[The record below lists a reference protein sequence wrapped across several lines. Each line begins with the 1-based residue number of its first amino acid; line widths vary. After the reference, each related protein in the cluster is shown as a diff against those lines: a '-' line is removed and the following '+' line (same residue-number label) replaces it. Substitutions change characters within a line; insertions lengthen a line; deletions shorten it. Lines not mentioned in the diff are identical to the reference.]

1 MSLSRDIKLC
11 RNYTKIQIY
20 TSLYRSSRFVI
31 LLHKIRVRGAPRT
44 QSRIVVTFSLSLV
57 HYEQGTSVY
66 NDKFLA
72 CSIYNNTLYSIL
84 CSSSPGRSFFLADYW
99 FPKKSNILYTLSC
112 NFLANKN
119 KEHLSDTPILITHAN
134 IYNLRVTPRV
144 PSTNHFLNWVAAR
157 KGRIWL
163 SGGGFLGK
171 LCLKFFLYKST
182 HLNYRIILIES
193 RKLNW
198 LHQSKNLRQ
207 IDLGIH

>member
-1 MSLSRDIKLC
+1 MHNSWLVWFTTIP
-11 RNYTKIQIY
+11 YTA
-20 TSLYRSSRFVI
+20 LYA
-31 LLHKIRVRGAPRT
+31 HQVREDP
-44 QSRIVVTFSLSLV
+44 
-57 HYEQGTSVY
+57 
-66 NDKFLA
+66 
-72 CSIYNNTLYSIL
+72 
-84 CSSSPGRSFFLADYW
+84 FFLADYW
-99 FPKKSNILYTLSC
+99 FSKKSNILYTLSC

-171 LCLKFFLYKST
+171 LCLKFSLYKST
-182 HLNYRIILIES
+182 HLNYRIILIGS

-198 LHQSKNLRQ
+198 LHQPKNLRQ
-207 IDLGIH
+207 INLCLYKMPSFWGKFYVFLKRKWY